1 MRINAS
7 LFSHPGLVREK
18 NEDNFL
24 FFGTLLE
31 SLTEP
36 IHLKGDTLLD
46 HPVVF
51 GVFDGMGGISA
62 GEIASQIAASTS
74 KTVFSL
80 TSGNDANYE
89 EVLLDICNKSND
101 AICAEMNNTVKKRM
115 GSTASML
122 CFFQDEFVLC
132 NIGDS
137 PIFILRNSRLIEISK
152 EHTEKENYEKVYGTS
167 NEHRKF
173 KLTQH
178 LGIFPEEMIIEPNI
192 APGQA
197 KENDRFL
204 ICSDGLTDMV
214 SLKEIETLLCEGLPA
229 TETANRLQQKALNY
243 GGKDNITI
251 VCIDIVA

>member
-1 MRINAS
+1 MRVYAS

-24 FFGTLLE
+24 FFGATLE

-36 IHLKGDTLLD
+36 THLNGDTLLD
-46 HPVVF
+46 QPVIF

-74 KTVFSL
+74 KSVFSL
-80 TSGNDANYE
+80 TSRNDVKYE
-89 EVLLDICNKSND
+89 DLLLEICNKSNE
-101 AICAEMNNTVKKRM
+101 AICAEMKSTVKKRM
-115 GSTASML
+115 GSTASIL
-122 CFFQDEFVLC
+122 CFLQDGFVLC

-137 PIFILRNSRLIEISK
+137 PIFILRNSRLVEISK

-167 NEHRKF
+167 NEHKKY

-192 APGQA
+192 IPGQT

-214 SLKEIETLLCEGLPA
+214 SIKEIEAILCEGLSPA
-229 TETANRLQQKALNY
+229 ETANRLQQSALNY

-251 VCIDIVA
+251 TCIDIVA